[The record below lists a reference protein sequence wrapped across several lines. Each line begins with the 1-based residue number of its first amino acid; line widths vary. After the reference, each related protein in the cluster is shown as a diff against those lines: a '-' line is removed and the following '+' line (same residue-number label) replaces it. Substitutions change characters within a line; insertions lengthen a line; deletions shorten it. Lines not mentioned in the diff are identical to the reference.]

1 MKYMERDLE
10 QREFETKDIY
20 DVEICVNGYVS
31 HEEQLDTKTVKL
43 NYPTL
48 YTLKWKQN

>member
-1 MKYMERDLE
+1 MERDLE

-43 NYPTL
+43 NYL
-48 YTLKWKQN
+48 YIHSNGNRIE